1 MNSNMGAEVN
11 QVGRGLE
18 SPGWGEDYPGSFVTW
33 WAQSHTYKAS
43 LEMEEAMEM
52 MEDNDTLVVELTA
65 ETWGGE
71 LYVGRGG
78 QSRSD
83 MIEKMHVLHD
93 EHKTWFE
100 AEQVSEVIIIIFCWW
115 VIIKLIKLED
125 ALALD

>member
-1 MNSNMGAEVN
+1 MN
-11 QVGRGLE
+11 QVGRRLE
-18 SPGWGEDYPGSFVTW
+18 SPGWGEDYPGSFVSW
-33 WAQSHTYKAS
+33 WSRSHTYKAS

-83 MIEKMHVLHD
+83 TIEKMHVLHM
-93 EHKTWFE
+93 EELSWLE
-100 AEQVSEVIIIIFCWW
+100 AEQVSDFIIIIFFIPFLC
-115 VIIKLIKLED
+115 
-125 ALALD
+125 